1 MITIPRSG
9 RRDLSAGAQRIES
22 PMPCREEGFSLL
34 MVMLFIGLGFL
45 LMTGVLNYS
54 SANSTAT
61 DRYNE
66 YYTTL
71 AASEAAT
78 EKIVGNIAH
87 YFQNFGVAG
96 VDNQLTNFGNMYPTA
111 AELLGVGWQDEW
123 GSYDFMNPVGGN
135 NSTYVAKLSNE
146 QYTGLNWKYSGFSGY
161 AASYRIISNTRRATS
176 GKNIVAALRQDV
188 QVASIPLFEFGV
200 FYAVEMEFNPSQD
213 MTLTGRV
220 HCNTNIY
227 SAPSN
232 PKIVTFAGDVTSA
245 HKILLQPDPDDPVT
259 RTPPFTVNFLGAQD
273 WNVAAL
279 KLAIGSTNTPN
290 TLAPNTPAV
299 LREIINI
306 PPSADD
312 TTLLG
317 KQRYYNKADLIIL
330 VSSNGVVA
338 KKGAPSF
345 SPVITNAIMNF
356 VRIDGGTNLFNRR
369 ENKYIKYTE
378 LNIGAFINQAANLN
392 AAMGYVPNNIYIA
405 DLRTQTNTQPGVTI
419 TNGQTL
425 PSTGLTIATIN
436 PLYVIGHYNAP
447 AADLGTT
454 NTSAT
459 KPASLITDAIT
470 VLSGNWRDSNSALA
484 IGNRVAADTTINAA
498 IVAGIVPSNS
508 VDYSG
513 GVENFLRL
521 LEGWG
526 GFTLTFNGSIV
537 ALYESQ
543 IGTAPWGG
551 VGVYS
556 PPIRRYGFDGNFK
569 NATKL
574 PPGTPYLRTLI
585 RGEWAITQANSS
597 L

>member
-1 MITIPRSG
+1 
-9 RRDLSAGAQRIES
+9 
-22 PMPCREEGFSLL
+22 MPCREEGFSLL

-200 FYAVEMEFNPSQD
+200 FYALDMEVCPSQD
-213 MTLTGRV
+213 MTFTGRV

-245 HKILLQPDPDDPVT
+245 HKILRQTDPDDPLT
-259 RTPPFTVNFLGAQD
+259 RTPPFAVNFLGAQD
-273 WNVAAL
+273 WNVASL
-279 KLAIGSTNTPN
+279 KLPIGSTSAPN
-290 TLAPNTPAV
+290 TLAQNTPAV

-306 PPSADD
+306 PPSPDE

-317 KQRYYNKADLIIL
+317 KQRYYNKADVIIL
-330 VSSNGVVA
+330 VTNGGLVGKSGVNYPA
-338 KKGAPSF
+338 VNLTSI
-345 SPVITNAIMNF
+345 VTNF
-356 VRIDGGTNLFNRR
+356 VKVSTNTFQNKRESAATAGILFTEVDIQAFTNRYIDLRNAL
-369 ENKYIKYTE
+369 
-378 LNIGAFINQAANLN
+378 GADPKIL
-392 AAMGYVPNNIYIA
+392 YVA
-405 DLRTQTNTQPGVTI
+405 DLRSQAGTQSGVRI
-419 TNGQTL
+419 VKGQTL
-425 PSTGLTIATIN
+425 PDAGLTVATPN
-436 PLYVIGHYNAP
+436 PLYVKGHYNAF
-447 AADLGTT
+447 DLTAGST
-454 NTSAT
+454 NTFQT
-459 KPASLITDAIT
+459 KPASLVADAVT
-470 VLSGNWRDSNSALA
+470 VLSGDWNDTNSNSALSS
-484 IGNRVAADTTINAA
+484 RQPSDTTINAA
-498 IVAGIVPSNS
+498 IIAGIVPSNGTY
-508 VDYSG
+508 YSG
-513 GVENFLRL
+513 GVENFIRL
-521 LEGWG
+521 LEDWNPTAR
-526 GFTLTFNGSIV
+526 TLTFNGSLV
-537 ALYESQ
+537 TLFESQ
-543 IGTAPWGG
+543 IATGPWGG
-551 VGVYS
+551 SGVYS

-574 PPGTPYLRTLI
+574 PPGTPHLRTLI